1 MSYEYVTHQEECE
14 ETGLI
19 LKIIQDPDPI
29 DPRKDYCEASTL
41 CCDHGRYDLGD
52 EDGHEKARDAIRA
65 SRDYRES
72 WEDDYSED
80 SLDFSHGPD
89 LYKAILR
96 CSDIVALP
104 LFLYDHSGITM
115 RCEPFSC
122 RWDSGQVGFA
132 FMTKE
137 TILREYGGKLLTQV
151 KREKAQALIEAE
163 VATYDSYLRGD
174 CWGFAIEDQNGETL
188 DSCWGFLGDSDYCE
202 QEAQT
207 IYKGMIQQQKADN
220 ALLDKVGIEAVPA

>member
-1 MSYEYVTHQEECE
+1 
-14 ETGLI
+14 
-19 LKIIQDPDPI
+19 
-29 DPRKDYCEASTL
+29 
-41 CCDHGRYDLGD
+41 
-52 EDGHEKARDAIRA
+52 
-65 SRDYRES
+65 
-72 WEDDYSED
+72 
-80 SLDFSHGPD
+80 
-89 LYKAILR
+89 
-96 CSDIVALP
+96 
-104 LFLYDHSGITM
+104 
-115 RCEPFSC
+115 
-122 RWDSGQVGFA
+122 
-132 FMTKE
+132 MTKE